1 MTLQEIEQSVAQ
13 LSAEQLAQFHDWYA
27 QFRSD
32 EWDKQIEADA
42 KAGRLDAMAKAAIA
56 EHEAGRSKPL

>member
-1 MTLQEIEQSVAQ
+1 MTLQEIEQSITQ
-13 LSAEQLAQFHDWYA
+13 LPAAQLAQFHDWYA

-32 EWDKQIEADA
+32 EWDRQIEEDA
-42 KAGRLDAMAKAAIA
+42 KAGRLDGMAQVAIA